1 MKKRKF
7 IILLV
12 DIIFI
17 IVSFLLMIY
26 FKPASKR
33 FYLIA
38 YYKPFLGF
46 SFLWVI
52 VSIVGGKYN
61 LFQRRKLSN
70 IISHI
75 ITNDFVVLA
84 IISIIIYSFT
94 IPTYSRMIVF
104 GTILITFIL
113 EIFFSLLLYLYKK
126 RVIENDVYFS
136 IKNSIL
142 KIRPYYYY
150 LLFDV
155 IIIFVAFIFSA
166 WLKPGTKT
174 HYIPNYTI
182 PILILGLIWI
192 LISLLG
198 DKYNLKNKK
207 MNQLISSLLRID
219 FTLLAVFSILIYA
232 LNFFEF
238 SRLIIL
244 GTIIISF
251 LLELFFITI
260 YNFHKR
266 LRRNTDFSESIISS
280 VKLVEPMYSKVE
292 IGKLELDNYKLEEGE
307 ESIKKNLRDRYL
319 EKNSDL
325 FDFIDQSTS
334 LENIPKFKSSV
345 VDTHTLFNIEKYD
358 LGSLHLFINFHL
370 TNNIRRINIY
380 FIDVNNS
387 LKSGGHFVGCCETIQ
402 ERSIRFFKNYPK
414 FLAFP
419 FYIVDFI
426 FIRVFPKIPLLK
438 EVYFAITK
446 GENRAIS
453 KAEILGRLSFCG
465 FKIIKIKDID
475 NRLYF
480 VVKKVQKPRD
490 DTTPSYGPL
499 IKMKRVSIRGSII
512 YVFKFRTMHPYS
524 EYLQQY
530 IHDNYDL
537 EIGGKFKNDFRITSW
552 GKVFRKLW
560 IDELPQFINLFR
572 GELSIFGVRALS
584 LHYFNLYPD
593 DMKELRTKFKPG
605 LVPPFYVDLPE
616 TFDEILDSERKYLLQ
631 KERHPFLTDFK
642 YFFFAWYNIIFKHA
656 RSN

>member
-280 VKLVEPMYSKVE
+280 VKLVEPMYSKV
-292 IGKLELDNYKLEEGE
+292 
-307 ESIKKNLRDRYL
+307 
-319 EKNSDL
+319 
-325 FDFIDQSTS
+325 
-334 LENIPKFKSSV
+334 
-345 VDTHTLFNIEKYD
+345 
-358 LGSLHLFINFHL
+358 
-370 TNNIRRINIY
+370 
-380 FIDVNNS
+380 
-387 LKSGGHFVGCCETIQ
+387 
-402 ERSIRFFKNYPK
+402 
-414 FLAFP
+414 
-419 FYIVDFI
+419 
-426 FIRVFPKIPLLK
+426 
-438 EVYFAITK
+438 
-446 GENRAIS
+446 
-453 KAEILGRLSFCG
+453 
-465 FKIIKIKDID
+465 
-475 NRLYF
+475 
-480 VVKKVQKPRD
+480 
-490 DTTPSYGPL
+490 
-499 IKMKRVSIRGSII
+499 
-512 YVFKFRTMHPYS
+512 
-524 EYLQQY
+524 
-530 IHDNYDL
+530 
-537 EIGGKFKNDFRITSW
+537 
-552 GKVFRKLW
+552 
-560 IDELPQFINLFR
+560 
-572 GELSIFGVRALS
+572 
-584 LHYFNLYPD
+584 
-593 DMKELRTKFKPG
+593 
-605 LVPPFYVDLPE
+605 
-616 TFDEILDSERKYLLQ
+616 
-631 KERHPFLTDFK
+631 
-642 YFFFAWYNIIFKHA
+642 
-656 RSN
+656 